1 MDTTDTLLAVLD
13 ADKAVSRIYDEA
25 AERRDALADTIER
38 RKKELDAKYEQ
49 ESRRSADEQSRSALA
64 AADFSRSILD
74 SPRLRAPMAARDR
87 AARPGA
93 GASPDALRRPPSPSP
108 RASQGYCVMVHTA
121 HHTSRY
127 RVADS
132 TAM

>member
-13 ADKAVSRIYDEA
+13 ADKAASRIYDEA

-64 AADFSRSILD
+64 AADTEIESMEAATRKRLDAAQAAFSAHRREYEDKIFSIVTGE
-74 SPRLRAPMAARDR
+74 RD
-87 AARPGA
+87 
-93 GASPDALRRPPSPSP
+93 D
-108 RASQGYCVMVHTA
+108 
-121 HHTSRY
+121 
-127 RVADS
+127 
-132 TAM
+132 